1 MITTKQSSIC
11 KPLIIYSIMKIF
23 SITILSLLFLVS
35 CKGDKKEQQSKKE
48 IQQEETIQLSLEQ
61 VKNAGLIV
69 GNPEERNV
77 KGILQLQGTVTVPP
91 KSVVTVSIPLGGYI
105 KKTDLMAGMH
115 VKKGQLLA
123 VLEDMQYIQLQQ
135 DYLTAKEKFQLAKSE
150 YDRQKELNAK
160 KASSD
165 KLFEQTATEM
175 QTQRIY
181 MSSLAQKLALL
192 NINVKTLTAS
202 NISKTVAI
210 VSPIN
215 GLVSKVN
222 VNVGKYMAPTDMLF
236 ELMDMSDIVL
246 VMNAFE
252 KDIYL
257 LSTGQTVTAFSN
269 ANPKKRYS
277 AKISYI
283 NQSLNDDRAAEVI
296 CKVNKYDSSLIPG
309 LFMNAEAEFE
319 NEKAITVPE
328 DAVVRW
334 QGKFFV
340 FASVGNNSYKMIAV
354 EPGTTSEGYRQIKS
368 SVINGSSKIVTKNA
382 YTLLMT
388 FMNGGDE

>member
-1 MITTKQSSIC
+1 
-11 KPLIIYSIMKIF
+11 MKIYI
-23 SITILSLLFLVS
+23 ITILALLFLAS
-35 CKGDKKEQQSKKE
+35 CKGDKQEQQSKKE
-48 IQQEETIQLSLEQ
+48 IQEEETIQLSPEQ

-165 KLFEQTATEM
+165 KLFEQTATEV

-222 VNVGKYMAPTDMLF
+222 VNVGKYIAPTDMLF
-236 ELMDMSDIVL
+236 ELMDRSDIVL

-252 KDIYL
+252 KDIHL

-296 CKVNKYDSSLIPG
+296 CKVNTYDSSLIPG

-340 FASVGNNSYKMIAV
+340 FAAAGNNRYKMVAV

-368 SVINGSSKIVTKNA
+368 SLINASSKIVTKNA

>member
-1 MITTKQSSIC
+1 MK
-11 KPLIIYSIMKIF
+11 KYSIVIF
-23 SITILSLLFLVS
+23 SFLFLVS
-35 CKGDKKEQQSKKE
+35 CQKDKKEQQNKTAVK
-48 IQQEETIQLSLEQ
+48 QENSIHLTSEQ

-69 GNPEERNV
+69 GNPEERTV

-91 KSVVTVSIPLGGYI
+91 KSVVNVSIPLGGYI

-115 VKKGQLLA
+115 VRKGQLLA
-123 VLEDMQYIQLQQ
+123 VVEDMQYIQLQQ

-165 KLFEQTATEM
+165 KLYEQTATEM

-192 NINVKTLTAS
+192 NINVKTLSAS

-210 VSPIN
+210 TSPIN
-215 GLVSKVN
+215 GMVSKVN
-222 VNVGKYMAPTDMLF
+222 VNVGKYIAPTDMLF
-236 ELMDMSDIVL
+236 ELMEMSDIVL

-252 KDIYL
+252 KDIHL
-257 LSTGQTVTAFSN
+257 LSVGQTVTAFTN
-269 ANPKKRYS
+269 ANPSKKYS
-277 AKISYI
+277 AKIAYI

-296 CKVNKYDSSLIPG
+296 CKVNQYDSALVPG
-309 LFMNAEAEFE
+309 LFINTEAEFN
-319 NEKAITVPE
+319 NEKALTVPE

-340 FASVGNNSYKMIAV
+340 FAANGNNNYKMVAV
-354 EPGTTSEGYRQIKS
+354 EPGTRSEGYRQIKS
-368 SVINGSSKIVTKNA
+368 AAIQASSKIVTRNA

-388 FMNGGDE
+388 FMNGGDQ

>member
-1 MITTKQSSIC
+1 
-11 KPLIIYSIMKIF
+11 MKTYI
-23 SITILSLLFLVS
+23 ITIFGLLFLVS
-35 CKGDKKEQQSKKE
+35 CHSDKKNQEKETVKK
-48 IQQEETIQLSLEQ
+48 QENTIQLSNEQ
-61 VKNAGLIV
+61 IKNAGLVV
-69 GNPEERNV
+69 GNPEERTV

-91 KSVVTVSIPLGGYI
+91 KSVVSVSIPLGGYI
-105 KKTDLMAGMH
+105 KKTDLMAGMN
-115 VKKGQLLA
+115 VRKGQLLA
-123 VLEDMQYIQLQQ
+123 VVEDMQYIQLQQ

-165 KLFEQTATEM
+165 KLYEQTATEM

-181 MSSLAQKLALL
+181 MASLAQKLSLL
-192 NINVKTLTAS
+192 GINVKTLSAS
-202 NISKTVAI
+202 NISKTVSI

-215 GLVSKVN
+215 AVVSKVN
-222 VNVGKYMAPTDMLF
+222 VNVGKYIAPTDMLF
-236 ELMDMSDIVL
+236 ELMEMSDIVL

-252 KDIYL
+252 KDIHL
-257 LSTGQTVTAFSN
+257 LSTGQTVSAFTN
-269 ANPKKRYS
+269 ANPSKRFS
-277 AKISYI
+277 AKIAYI
-283 NQSLNDDRAAEVI
+283 NRSLNDDRAAEVI
-296 CKVNKYDSSLIPG
+296 CKVNQYDNTLIPG
-309 LFMNAEAEFE
+309 LFINAEAEFE

-340 FASVGNNSYKMIAV
+340 FALSGNNQYKMVVV
-354 EPGTTSEGYRQIKS
+354 EPGTTTNGFRQIKS
-368 SVINGSSKIVTKNA
+368 SVIDKSSKIVIKNA

>member
-1 MITTKQSSIC
+1 
-11 KPLIIYSIMKIF
+11 MKTYI
-23 SITILSLLFLVS
+23 ITIFGLLFLVS
-35 CKGDKKEQQSKKE
+35 CHSDKKNQEKE
-48 IQQEETIQLSLEQ
+48 TVQKQENTIQLSNEQ
-61 VKNAGLIV
+61 IKNAGLVV
-69 GNPEERNV
+69 GNPEERTV

-91 KSVVTVSIPLGGYI
+91 KSVVSVSIPLGGYI

-115 VKKGQLLA
+115 VRKGQLLA
-123 VLEDMQYIQLQQ
+123 VVEDMQYIQLQQ

-165 KLFEQTATEM
+165 KLYEQTATEI

-181 MSSLAQKLALL
+181 MASLAQKLSLL
-192 NINVKTLTAS
+192 GINVKTLSAS
-202 NISKTVAI
+202 NISKTVSI

-215 GLVSKVN
+215 AVVSKVN
-222 VNVGKYMAPTDMLF
+222 VNVGKYIAPTDMLF
-236 ELMDMSDIVL
+236 ELMEMSDIVL

-252 KDIYL
+252 KDIHL
-257 LSTGQTVTAFSN
+257 LSTGQTVSAFTN
-269 ANPKKRYS
+269 ANPSKRFS
-277 AKISYI
+277 AKIAYI
-283 NQSLNDDRAAEVI
+283 NRSLNDDRAAEVI
-296 CKVNKYDSSLIPG
+296 CKVNQYDNTLIPG
-309 LFMNAEAEFE
+309 LFINAEAEFE

-340 FASVGNNSYKMIAV
+340 FALSGNNQYKMVVV
-354 EPGTTSEGYRQIKS
+354 EPGTTTDGFRQIKS
-368 SVINGSSKIVTKNA
+368 SVINKSSKIVIKNA

>member
-1 MITTKQSSIC
+1 
-11 KPLIIYSIMKIF
+11 MKTYISAIF
-23 SITILSLLFLVS
+23 GLLFLVS
-35 CKGDKKEQQSKKE
+35 CHDKKEQQNTTEVKN
-48 IQQEETIQLSLEQ
+48 QENSIQLTAEQ
-61 VKNAGLIV
+61 VKNAGLII
-69 GNPEERNV
+69 GTPEERTV
-77 KGILQLQGTVTVPP
+77 KGILELQGTVTVPP
-91 KSVVTVSIPLGGYI
+91 KSVVSVSIPLGGYI

-115 VKKGQLLA
+115 ARKGQLLA
-123 VLEDMQYIQLQQ
+123 VVEDMQYIQLQQ

-165 KLFEQTATEM
+165 KLYEQTATEM

-181 MSSLAQKLALL
+181 MSSLAQKLSLL
-192 NINVKTLTAS
+192 GINGKTLSAS
-202 NISKTVAI
+202 NISKTVRI

-222 VNVGKYMAPTDMLF
+222 VNVGKYIAPTDMLF
-236 ELMDMSDIVL
+236 ELLEMSDVVL

-252 KDIYL
+252 KDVHL
-257 LSTGQTVTAFSN
+257 LSVGQTVTAFTN
-269 ANPKKRYS
+269 AKRSKKYL
-277 AKISYI
+277 AKIAYI
-283 NQSLNDDRAAEVI
+283 NQSLNDDRAAEVV
-296 CKVNKYDSSLIPG
+296 CKVNQYDSSLIPG
-309 LFMNAEAEFE
+309 LFINAETEFE

-340 FASVGNNSYKMIAV
+340 FALSGNNQYKMVAI
-354 EPGTTSEGYRQIKS
+354 EPGTTTDGFRQIKS
-368 SVINGSSKIVTKNA
+368 SVIDKSSKIVTKNA

-388 FMNGGDE
+388 FMNGGDQ

>member
-1 MITTKQSSIC
+1 
-11 KPLIIYSIMKIF
+11 MKTYI
-23 SITILSLLFLVS
+23 ITIFGLLLLVS
-35 CKGDKKEQQSKKE
+35 CNSDKKNQEKE
-48 IQQEETIQLSLEQ
+48 TVQKQENTIQLSSEQ
-61 VKNAGLIV
+61 IKNAGLVV
-69 GNPEERNV
+69 GNPEERTV

-91 KSVVTVSIPLGGYI
+91 KSVVSVSIPLGGYI

-115 VKKGQLLA
+115 VRKGQLLA
-123 VLEDMQYIQLQQ
+123 VVEDMQYIQLQQ

-165 KLFEQTATEM
+165 KLYEQTATEM

-181 MSSLAQKLALL
+181 MSSLAQKLSLL
-192 NINVKTLTAS
+192 GINVKTLSAS
-202 NISKTVAI
+202 NISKTVSI

-215 GLVSKVN
+215 GVVSKIN
-222 VNVGKYMAPTDMLF
+222 VNVGKYIAPTDMLF
-236 ELMDMSDIVL
+236 ELMEMSDIVL

-252 KDIYL
+252 KDIHL
-257 LSTGQTVTAFSN
+257 LSVGQTVSAFTN
-269 ANPKKRYS
+269 ANPTKKFP
-277 AKISYI
+277 AKIAYI
-283 NQSLNDDRAAEVI
+283 NRSLNDDRAAEVI
-296 CKVNKYDSSLIPG
+296 CKVNQYDSALIPG
-309 LFMNAEAEFE
+309 LFINAEAEFE

-340 FASVGNNSYKMIAV
+340 FALSGNNQYKMAAV
-354 EPGTTSEGYRQIKS
+354 EPGTTTDGFRQIKS
-368 SVINGSSKIVTKNA
+368 SAIDKSSKIVIKNA